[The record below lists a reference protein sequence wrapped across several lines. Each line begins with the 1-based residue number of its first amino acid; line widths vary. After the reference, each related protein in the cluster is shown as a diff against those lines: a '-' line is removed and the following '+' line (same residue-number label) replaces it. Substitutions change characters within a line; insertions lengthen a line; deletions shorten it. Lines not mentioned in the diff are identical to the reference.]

1 MELEV
6 DKTYSLKKVC
16 GGKDCQKQTDETL
29 GGCKTVGL
37 WKTGWKSSR
46 RHMREMS
53 NGVRERKVEQ
63 PTGGRS
69 QKTSTKNTLLKKP
82 PENC

>member
-1 MELEV
+1 MLVELEV

-46 RHMREMS
+46 RHK
-53 NGVRERKVEQ
+53 GDVQ
-63 PTGGRS
+63 RS
-69 QKTSTKNTLLKKP
+69 QGKKSGTAYRRQISKNINKKHTPEETS
-82 PENC
+82 